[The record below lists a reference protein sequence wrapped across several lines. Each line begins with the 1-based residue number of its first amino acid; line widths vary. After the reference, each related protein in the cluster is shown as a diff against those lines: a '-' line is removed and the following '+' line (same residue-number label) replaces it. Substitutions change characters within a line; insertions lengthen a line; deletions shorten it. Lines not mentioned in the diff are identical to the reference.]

1 MKSEIDLFDRVPSA
15 SADTSEDSLALFLDE
30 IGRYPLLTAGQEV
43 ELAQR
48 IEAGDAAAR
57 EHMINANLRLVVH
70 IAKRYQG
77 QGLGLPDLVQEGM
90 FGLMRA
96 VEKFDWRRGF
106 KFSTYEIGRAHV

>member
-1 MKSEIDLFDRVPSA
+1 MKAEIDLFDRVPSA

-77 QGLGLPDLVQEGM
+77 QGLGLPNLVQV
-90 FGLMRA
+90 GLS
-96 VEKFDWRRGF
+96 RGERLPDGGLRLASVNPVF
-106 KFSTYEIGRAHV
+106 VVWGTA